1 MLWGDAGAIGLKDA
15 KRPTQRPRFNDE
27 IGDTPQHVL
36 PQDMVDDI
44 LLMCA
49 AFGHTLQQVP
59 ANIKKLM
66 FASSRALLAEYFPS
80 RAARNIGIEPRD
92 LLCPRRDLF
101 GNLVTGML
109 VLDSLKLPPARELV
123 PAPSFAQTPKNEKYI

>member
-80 RAARNIGIEPRD
+80 RAVTAKRQTQR
-92 LLCPRRDLF
+92 PRRTKRRETS
-101 GNLVTGML
+101 GSNLATSF
-109 VLDSLKLPPARELV
+109 VLDAIFLG
-123 PAPSFAQTPKNEKYI
+123 TW